1 MPPKKLSKAEKDRLK
16 QEAER
21 KAREEEE
28 RRLKEEEEERRKE
41 EEERRQREE
50 EEKKHKAIEQ
60 ARFDEENR
68 EMILIKDRIQGT
80 IVEWKKK
87 TMEES
92 EVILNHC
99 NYTHVVCLLYKWRHY
114 TSCDKLPHVGDI
126 KSLNTFF
133 SLYNDDGKTVD
144 VESSFDRIQ
153 VLFKAS

>member
-92 EVILNHC
+92 E
-99 NYTHVVCLLYKWRHY
+99 WRHY

>member
-60 ARFDEENR
+60 ARFDEEEEKKCKAIEQARFDEENR

-92 EVILNHC
+92 E
-99 NYTHVVCLLYKWRHY
+99 WRHY